1 MNHAHSAA
9 HYGMNGAA
17 HSAASRGAL
26 LLATLLCALAL
37 LAGCGRDRSPEGNAD
52 GISLAERGQLTRSV
66 LCYFATADGETMEPE
81 RRELVLD
88 EGSRETMAKLLIA
101 ELARGPHR
109 EDLYAT
115 VPPTIEIDALFFD
128 DVGGM
133 FVSFVGASLLPWS
146 WGSSSEF
153 LMVRSTVR
161 SLGAAFPSVRRITF
175 LVDGRR
181 ADSLAGHVGTAHPFE
196 VAEWR

>member
-1 MNHAHSAA
+1 MNTQTRRSGIRRAC
-9 HYGMNGAA
+9 M
-17 HSAASRGAL
+17 
-26 LLATLLCALAL
+26 LAPAIILTLTFAI
-37 LAGCGRDRSPEGNAD
+37 GCGRDRAPKDSTEAM
-52 GISLAERGQLTRSV
+52 SLAERGLLTRSV

-88 EGSRETMAKLLIA
+88 EGSRETMAKLLLA

-109 EDLYAT
+109 DDLYAT

-133 FVSFVGASLLPWS
+133 FVSFVGASLVPWG

-161 SLGAAFPSVRRITF
+161 SLGSAFPSVRRITF
-175 LVDGRR
+175 LIDGRR